1 MKETSVALVTGG
13 AGGLGQAIGSRLAA
27 RGTSVVLID
36 INRDAVEAAAES
48 LRSEGGE
55 AFGAVADVT
64 SKDDVAQV
72 VADFESRVGPVDIL
86 VNNAGFPK
94 DAPLVKMTDEEFHA
108 VVDVCLFGAFVCSR
122 AVVPQMID
130 RKYGRIVNIASRA
143 YLGNP
148 GQANYSSAKA
158 GIVGLTKSLAKELGK
173 HWITVNAVAPGIID
187 TPSVKSHPRYDLLVE
202 LANRD
207 NSIRRLGK
215 PEDVAAAV
223 DFLSSEASSFI
234 TGDVLHVSGGRY
246 S

>member
-1 MKETSVALVTGG
+1 MKETAVALVTGG

-223 DFLSSEASSFI
+223 DFLSSAASSFI

>member
-1 MKETSVALVTGG
+1 MTGG